1 MDNLGKTSLAS
12 KTLILQL
19 SLLVFP
25 MFALK
30 FWYFFKHWRSRLWNE
45 TMREICKVNTARL
58 HSSCITDRCLMK
70 EPGKSF
76 EQAGTSQCSSC
87 NPTRINVRF
96 LNFRAA
102 HGDWGVGEEEISV
115 NTGALMLLATRHI
128 KYFWKCKCFVL
139 QEDPLLEILQLS
151 TWKK

>member
-1 MDNLGKTSLAS
+1 
-12 KTLILQL
+12 
-19 SLLVFP
+19 
-25 MFALK
+25 
-30 FWYFFKHWRSRLWNE
+30 
-45 TMREICKVNTARL
+45 MREICKVNTARL

-76 EQAGTSQCSSC
+76 EQAGTSQCPSC

-102 HGDWGVGEEEISV
+102 HGDWGVRGEEISV

-151 TWKK
+151 T